1 MQIDAYAATIH
12 EHPSHLVEALCAG
25 LHGEPRNARGMHGYT
40 QGWEIASRGS
50 GDVLARVLAGGRN
63 PHPHAWAQGDDAQGF
78 AQLVR
83 DTWPGAHHVTR
94 IDAAQD
100 FEAPGTYERLR
111 DLFRGVI
118 SAKRIRGREI
128 VPEDLDEGRTFYG
141 GAPSSDL
148 RVRLYEKGKQ
158 LRAQLPPG
166 LQDNISPDRVRL
178 EAQARPQKEARVFAA
193 SCTPEQVWGFSAW
206 TQELAHQAMDLDVPR
221 VVGRSWRESDDDRA
235 FRFMI
240 RQYGPLLQRLE
251 QDLGSWCVVG
261 KTIGAAIQDAHHKEE
276 S

>member
-1 MQIDAYAATIH
+1 MQIDAYAATIK
-12 EHPSHLVEALCAG
+12 EHPGQLVEALCHG
-25 LHGEPRNARGMHGYT
+25 LQGVPRSTRGMHGYT
-40 QGWEIASRGS
+40 QGWEIVSTGS

-63 PHPHAWAQGDDAQGF
+63 EHPHAWAQGDDAQGF
-78 AQLVR
+78 ARLVR
-83 DTWPGAHHVTR
+83 DTWPEAHHVTR

-111 DLFRGVI
+111 DVVRGVI
-118 SAKRIRGREI
+118 ASKRIRGREI

-158 LRAQLPPG
+158 LRAQLPPA
-166 LQDNISPDRVRL
+166 LQEQVSQDRVRL
-178 EAQARPQKEARVFAA
+178 EAQARPQKEARFVAA
-193 SCTPEQVWGFSAW
+193 SCTPEQVWGFAAW
-206 TQELAHQAMDLDVPR
+206 TQELAAQAMALDVPR
-221 VVGRSWRESDDDRA
+221 VVGRSWRESDDERA

-240 RQYGPLLQRLE
+240 RQYGPLLQRME

-261 KTIGAAIQDAHHKEE
+261 KTIGAAIEDAKDN
-276 S
+276 